1 MGAGCTPVAAVDTPV
16 AAVASCLDWNASHCS
31 RHVPFV
37 VAVVEVVDPD
47 LAAFDGD
54 GLNSQR
60 SYSSVDSVAAAA
72 AATAAAAVVVVVG
85 NSCLYYIRSGI

>member
-1 MGAGCTPVAAVDTPV
+1 MSAGCTPVAAVDTPV
-16 AAVASCLDWNASHCS
+16 AAVASCLDWNALHCS

-37 VAVVEVVDPD
+37 VAVVVVD

-60 SYSSVDSVAAAA
+60 SYSSVDSEVAAAA
-72 AATAAAAVVVVVG
+72 VAAAAAVVVG
-85 NSCLYYIRSGI
+85 NSYLY